1 METALEEAWTLSD
14 VWILRSIGGVD
25 PVHGSSL
32 RQVIATADYLNHAI
46 PLEDEFVTAV
56 SRLAAAGLVEF
67 DVAADRYWRTA
78 AGQSSAAHR
87 GTFTAGLA
95 ALPEL
100 PSVRPP
106 QALPAGVFSSAVA
119 SYLQG
124 ST

>member
-1 METALEEAWTLSD
+1 METALDEGWTLSD
-14 VWILRSIGGVD
+14 VWILRAIGGVSSD
-25 PVHGSSL
+25 RGSSL
-32 RQVIATADYLNHAI
+32 RQVIAAADYLNHAI
-46 PLEDEFVTAV
+46 PREDEFVAAV

-87 GTFTAGLA
+87 GTFAAGQA
-95 ALPEL
+95 ALPDL
-100 PSVRPP
+100 PSASPP

-119 SYLQG
+119 SYLRG